1 MEVRSYKGIGTPTIA
16 GRTISGYAI
25 VFNSQS
31 QIMIDYKES
40 RSFREVIKNENY
52 TEKELKDFMIT
63 KQINSRKFETI
74 KYIIE
79 KGII

>member
-1 MEVRSYKGIGTPTIA
+1 MNIFDTQQVNEMFA
-16 GRTISGYAI
+16 
-25 VFNSQS
+25 
-31 QIMIDYKES
+31 
-40 RSFREVIKNENY
+40 NENY